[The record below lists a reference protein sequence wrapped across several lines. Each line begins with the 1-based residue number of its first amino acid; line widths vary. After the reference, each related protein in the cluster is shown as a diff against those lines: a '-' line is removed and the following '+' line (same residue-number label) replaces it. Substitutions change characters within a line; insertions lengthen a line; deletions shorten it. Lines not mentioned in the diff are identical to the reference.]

1 MDGRTP
7 QPAVPV
13 SPDEADATFTM
24 LAGRRVLLGV
34 SGGPDSVALM
44 GLITGWARRHGQTL
58 PTVAVVDHGLRP
70 ASADE
75 AAFVVASAEALGLA
89 AAILPWTGPKP
100 ASALQDNAR
109 RARYRLLAAHARAI
123 GADMLVTAH
132 TEDDQAETLMMRL
145 ASGSGL
151 TGLAGMRQQT
161 RSAGIAHA
169 RPALGWS
176 KASLIATCRQH
187 GWGWINDPSN
197 ADHRFARVRWRGVLP
212 VLAAEGLDAGR
223 LGVLARRLAAA
234 DEALDE
240 IAERALEACCMP
252 PDKAGWHIDFRR
264 LAGYPSAIVIR
275 ALGRMLIGPMVGQG
289 AGGKES
295 ITAPASGIRLQRLEA
310 FAEALLDALR
320 SGRAVRRT
328 LGGQVLALDRHGL
341 LFGQPEGLRRR
352 GARRVRTGDGA
363 GHEVADSGTQPAR
376 SQLPR

>member
-1 MDGRTP
+1 MDERLP

-13 SPDEADATFTM
+13 SPDEADAAFAM
-24 LAGRRVLLGV
+24 LVGRMVLLGV

-44 GLITGWARRHGQTL
+44 GLIAGWARRHGQRL
-58 PTVAVVDHGLRP
+58 PTVAVVDHGLRA

-100 ASALQDNAR
+100 SSALQDNAR
-109 RARYRLLAAHARAI
+109 RARYRLLAAHARAL

-145 ASGSGL
+145 ARGSGL
-151 TGLAGMRQQT
+151 TGLAGMRRQT

-176 KASLIATCRQH
+176 KARLIATCRQH

-197 ADHRFARVRWRGVLP
+197 ADQRFARVRWRGILP

-240 IAERALEACCMP
+240 IAQRALQACHSAAS
-252 PDKAGWHIDFRR
+252 DAGWQLDFRR
-264 LAGYPSAIVIR
+264 LASYPSAIVMR
-275 ALGRMLIGPMVGQG
+275 ALGRMLSPLPVGQG
-289 AGGKES
+289 AGSDEVM
-295 ITAPASGIRLQRLEA
+295 TAQAGLRLQRLEA
-310 FAEALLDALR
+310 CTEALLDALR
-320 SGRAVRRT
+320 SGRALRRT
-328 LGGQVLALDRHGL
+328 LGGQVLSLDRDGL
-341 LFGQPEGLRRR
+341 LCGQPEGLRRR
-352 GARRVRTGDGA
+352 GAYPVRTGNGA
-363 GHEVADSGTQPAR
+363 GHELADSGTQPAR
-376 SQLPR
+376 RQLPR